1 VRLRDVSAAGALMS
15 NEDLLSDLIHTIR
28 EYIATC
34 GCNPF
39 KEAICHQCRA
49 ACDLI
54 KRARDA
60 RTESR

>member
-1 VRLRDVSAAGALMS
+1 MS